1 MYVYETEGCVLEE
14 ENISKKPLEKT
25 ESTEDNYEKNMD
37 AHSPTDSPDAD
48 RKQETNAEASVFAPE
63 KKDKPD
69 RKKPAKKRPPGK
81 PPKKRKTT
89 KQLIIGVLIKIA
101 VIVLIVWGVFT
112 FVLGIT
118 IHYGNNMHP
127 MVRDG
132 DLVISL
138 RLQKPYINAAV
149 MYQHDGK
156 TTVGRVIAMEG
167 SVIDIADNGVFAVND
182 NVPSEEVFYP
192 TYPADGSDIEYPYT
206 VPKGKVFILNDFRED
221 TNDSRS
227 FGAVDI
233 GDLKG
238 TLLLTMRRRGF

>member
-1 MYVYETEGCVLEE
+1 MEE
-14 ENISKKPLEKT
+14 EKISNIVSEETISPADIDDTNT
-25 ESTEDNYEKNMD
+25 EAKRSEPENEVK
-37 AHSPTDSPDAD
+37 
-48 RKQETNAEASVFAPE
+48 PE
-63 KKDKPD
+63 KK
-69 RKKPAKKRPPGK
+69 K
-81 PPKKRKTT
+81 PPKKKPKGKPRKKQKTT
-89 KQLIIGVLIKIA
+89 KQLVIGLLIKIA
-101 VIVLIVWGVFT
+101 VIALIIWGVFT
-112 FVLGIT
+112 FVLGIM

-149 MYQHDGK
+149 MYGHDGK

-167 SVIDIADNGVFAVND
+167 SVVDISKNGTFTVNG
-182 NVPSEEVFYP
+182 NAPSEEVFYP
-192 TYPADGSDIEYPYT
+192 TYPASGSDIKYPYT
-206 VPKGKVFILNDFRED
+206 VPEGKVFILNDFRED

-227 FGAVDI
+227 FGAVDT

>member
-1 MYVYETEGCVLEE
+1 MEE
-14 ENISKKPLEKT
+14 ENVSKNTLDEAKSSAENDVQNKQAP
-25 ESTEDNYEKNMD
+25 
-37 AHSPTDSPDAD
+37 SPIQSPDAESTQ
-48 RKQETNAEASVFAPE
+48 KTKAEASVFASE
-63 KKDKPD
+63 KGEKND
-69 RKKPAKKRPPGK
+69 RKKTAKKKPKGR
-81 PPKKRKTT
+81 PPKKQKTT
-89 KQLIIGVLIKIA
+89 KQLLIGLLIKIA
-101 VIVLIVWGVFT
+101 VIALVIWGVFS
-112 FVLGIT
+112 FVLGIM

-167 SVIDIADNGVFAVND
+167 SEINIAENGSFTVNG
-182 NVPSEEVFYP
+182 NAPSEEVFYP
-192 TYPADGSDIEYPYT
+192 TYRADGSDIEYPYT
-206 VPKGKVFILNDFRED
+206 VPQGKVFILNDFRED

>member
-1 MYVYETEGCVLEE
+1 MSEETISPADIDDTNTEAKSSEP
-14 ENISKKPLEKT
+14 ENEVK
-25 ESTEDNYEKNMD
+25 
-37 AHSPTDSPDAD
+37 
-48 RKQETNAEASVFAPE
+48 PE
-63 KKDKPD
+63 KK
-69 RKKPAKKRPPGK
+69 K
-81 PPKKRKTT
+81 PPKKKPKGKPRKKQKTT
-89 KQLIIGVLIKIA
+89 KQLVIGLLIKIA
-101 VIVLIVWGVFT
+101 VIALIIWGVFT
-112 FVLGIT
+112 FVLGIM

-149 MYQHDGK
+149 MYGHDGK

-167 SVIDIADNGVFAVND
+167 SVVDIAENGGITVNG
-182 NVPSEEVFYP
+182 NTPTEEVFYP
-192 TYPADGSDIEYPYT
+192 TYPANGSDIKYPYT
-206 VPKGKVFILNDFRED
+206 VPEGKVFILNDFRED

-227 FGAVDI
+227 FGAVDT

>member
-1 MYVYETEGCVLEE
+1 MEGCVLEE
-14 ENISKKPLEKT
+14 DNISNNNSNSTLDKT
-25 ESTEDNYEKNMD
+25 VSSADHDDQNTQ
-37 AHSPTDSPDAD
+37 AHSPVQSTDAD
-48 RKQETNAEASVFAPE
+48 KTQEPKTSDSTSEKE
-63 KKDKPD
+63 KKTD
-69 RKKPAKKRPPGK
+69 RKKPAKKKPKGRPPQKK
-81 PPKKRKTT
+81 PKTT
-89 KQLIIGVLIKIA
+89 KQLLISIAIKIA
-101 VIVLIVWGVFT
+101 TIVIVVWGVFT
-112 FVLGIT
+112 FVLGIM

-167 SVIDIADNGVFAVND
+167 SEINIAENGSFTVNG
-182 NVPSEEVFYP
+182 NAPSEEVFYP
-192 TYPADGSDIEYPYT
+192 TYRADGSDIEYPYT
-206 VPKGKVFILNDFRED
+206 VPQGKVFILNDFRED

>member
-1 MYVYETEGCVLEE
+1 MEE
-14 ENISKKPLEKT
+14 ENVSKNTLDEAKSSAENDVQNKQAP
-25 ESTEDNYEKNMD
+25 
-37 AHSPTDSPDAD
+37 SPIQSPDAESTQ
-48 RKQETNAEASVFAPE
+48 KTKAEASVFASE
-63 KKDKPD
+63 KGEKND
-69 RKKPAKKRPPGK
+69 RKKPAKKKPKGR
-81 PPKKRKTT
+81 PPKKQKTT
-89 KQLIIGVLIKIA
+89 KQLVIGLLIKIA
-101 VIVLIVWGVFT
+101 VIALIIWGVFS
-112 FVLGIT
+112 FVLGIM

-149 MYQHDGK
+149 MYAHDGK

-167 SVIDIADNGVFAVND
+167 SEINIAENGSFTVNG
-182 NVPSEEVFYP
+182 NAPSEEVFYP
-192 TYPADGSDIEYPYT
+192 TYRADGSDIEYPYT
-206 VPKGKVFILNDFRED
+206 VPQGKVFILNDFRED

>member
-1 MYVYETEGCVLEE
+1 MEGCILEE
-14 ENISKKPLEKT
+14 ENVTNFSSDETIS
-25 ESTEDNYEKNMD
+25 SADNDDRNIEAAPPKN
-37 AHSPTDSPDAD
+37 PTDAD
-48 RKQETNAEASVFAPE
+48 CLQRPKADTSVFLSEKE
-63 KKDKPD
+63 KKTD
-69 RKKPAKKRPPGK
+69 RKKPAKKKPKGRPPQKK
-81 PPKKRKTT
+81 PKTT
-89 KQLIIGVLIKIA
+89 KQLLISIAIKIA
-101 VIVLIVWGVFT
+101 AIVIVVWGVFT
-112 FVLGIT
+112 FVLGIM

-167 SVIDIADNGVFAVND
+167 SEIDIAENGSFTVNG
-182 NVPSEEVFYP
+182 NAPSEEVFYP
-192 TYPADGSDIEYPYT
+192 TYRADGSDIEYPYT
-206 VPKGKVFILNDFRED
+206 VPQGKVFILNDFRED

>member
-1 MYVYETEGCVLEE
+1 MEE
-14 ENISKKPLEKT
+14 ENVSNSSIEKSLSSADKDVPIK
-25 ESTEDNYEKNMD
+25 E
-37 AHSPTDSPDAD
+37 AHSPHDPTDAD
-48 RKQETNAEASVFAPE
+48 STHKPKAEASVSASAN
-63 KKDKPD
+63 KDRHD
-69 RKKPAKKRPPGK
+69 RKKPAPKKPPGK
-81 PPKKRKTT
+81 PPKKHKTT
-89 KQLIIGVLIKIA
+89 KQLVVGVLIKIA

-149 MYQHDGK
+149 LYAHDGK

-167 SVIDIADNGVFAVND
+167 SVVDIADNGGITVNG
-182 NVPSEEVFYP
+182 NAPSEEVFYP
-192 TYPADGSDIEYPYT
+192 TFPADGSSIEYPYT
-206 VPKGKVFILNDFRED
+206 VPQGAVFILNDFRED

-227 FGAVDI
+227 FGAVEV

-238 TLLLTMRRRGF
+238 PLLLTMRRRGF

>member
-1 MYVYETEGCVLEE
+1 MEE
-14 ENISKKPLEKT
+14 ENAQKSTLDEAISSADNNSQHTQAHPL
-25 ESTEDNYEKNMD
+25 
-37 AHSPTDSPDAD
+37 PQPPDAD
-48 RKQETNAEASVFAPE
+48 CTQMPKAEASGFLPE
-63 KKDKPD
+63 KKENTD
-69 RKKPAKKRPPGK
+69 RKKPAGKRPKGK
-81 PPKKRKTT
+81 PQKKQKST
-89 KQLIIGVLIKIA
+89 KQLLIGLLVKIA
-101 VIVLIVWGVFT
+101 VIALIIWGVFT
-112 FVLGIT
+112 FVLGIM

-149 MYQHDGK
+149 MYAHDGK
-156 TTVGRVIAMEG
+156 TTVGRVVAMED
-167 SVIDIADNGVFAVND
+167 SVVDIAANGGITINGNA
-182 NVPSEEVFYP
+182 PTEEVFY
-192 TYPADGSDIEYPYT
+192 TTCPANGSEIQYPYT

>member
-1 MYVYETEGCVLEE
+1 MYLNITIRVEGCVLEE
-14 ENISKKPLEKT
+14 ENVSNGKLEETVSSADTDEKSSEIKASASEKDEKPVSKKP
-25 ESTEDNYEKNMD
+25 SNKN
-37 AHSPTDSPDAD
+37 P
-48 RKQETNAEASVFAPE
+48 KG
-63 KKDKPD
+63 KP
-69 RKKPAKKRPPGK
+69 RKKK
-81 PPKKRKTT
+81 KTT
-89 KQLIIGVLIKIA
+89 KQLVIGLLIKIA
-101 VIVLIVWGVFT
+101 VIVLVVWGVFT

-132 DLVISL
+132 DLVITL

-149 MYQHDGK
+149 MYGHDGK

-167 SVIDIADNGVFAVND
+167 SVVDISDNGGITVNG
-182 NVPSEEVFYP
+182 NTPTEEVFYP
-192 TYPADGSDIEYPYT
+192 TYPANGSEIQYPYT
-206 VPKGKVFILNDFRED
+206 VPQGKVFILNDFRED

-227 FGAVDI
+227 FGAVDT

>member
-1 MYVYETEGCVLEE
+1 MQEG
-14 ENISKKPLEKT
+14 NASKSEF
-25 ESTEDNYEKNMD
+25 D
-37 AHSPTDSPDAD
+37 AVSQVQINDDIEAPTPPNPSDAD
-48 RKQETNAEASVFAPE
+48 GLQKPNAEASVFASE
-63 KKDKPD
+63 NGSNADHGKVSQKKKPKGKP
-69 RKKPAKKRPPGK
+69 RKK
-81 PPKKRKTT
+81 KTT
-89 KQLIIGVLIKIA
+89 KQLIIGLLIKIA
-101 VIVLIVWGVFT
+101 AIILIVWGLFT

-132 DLVISL
+132 DLVITL

-149 MYQHDGK
+149 MYEHNGK

-167 SVIDIADNGVFAVND
+167 SVVDVAENGVFTVND

-192 TYPADGSDIEYPYT
+192 TYPADGSEIEYPYT
-206 VPKGKVFILNDFRED
+206 VPQGKVFILNDFRED

-233 GDLKG
+233 GDLRG
-238 TLLLTMRRRGF
+238 NLLLTMRRRGF